1 MLKGAEPAPI
11 HVPPGATKTTEGMC
25 VLVVLVGTVLSVF
38 AVKNTAEM
46 DEDAMLKQLQA
57 ELAM

>member
-1 MLKGAEPAPI
+1 
-11 HVPPGATKTTEGMC
+11 
-25 VLVVLVGTVLSVF
+25 VLVTPMLIVF

>member
-1 MLKGAEPAPI
+1 
-11 HVPPGATKTTEGMC
+11 
-25 VLVVLVGTVLSVF
+25 VLVSAVLIVES